1 MYFNNLLCG
10 IDTYSISL
18 LAHAWQILYMLSSFI
33 FVVTTE
39 RDIPKT
45 RFTRYNIT

>member
-1 MYFNNLLCG
+1 MYFNNLLYG

-18 LAHAWQILYMLSSFI
+18 TAHAWQILNMLSFI